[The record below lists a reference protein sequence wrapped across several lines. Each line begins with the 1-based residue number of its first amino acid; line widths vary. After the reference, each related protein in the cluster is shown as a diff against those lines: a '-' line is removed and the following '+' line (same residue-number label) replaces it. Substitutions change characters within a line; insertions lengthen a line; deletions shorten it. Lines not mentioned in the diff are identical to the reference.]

1 MQIRNV
7 LIVGGGTAGWMTATA
22 LVKLCPHIKTSLI
35 ESKDQPIIGVGEST
49 LGQINDFFALLDL
62 TDEEWMKETGS
73 TYKSNIRFTDFY
85 KKGET
90 WDYPFGKSTI
100 VNDLPHGWMSW
111 FALNIEKPEKFTRDT
126 VVRSMNIIGHLAYAN
141 KLTRCDKFPFDHDT
155 AYHMD
160 AVKFGQWLRD
170 NRCQEVDHMYGEITG
185 CVKDEH
191 GNIDV
196 LYARNKELKYDLY
209 IDCTGFNSVLLEGLM
224 KVPFKSFHVNE
235 GGCLL
240 NDTAVTCHMP
250 HEQPQIEVTNTTT
263 CTAVDNGWIW
273 DVPLWE
279 RSGCGYVHS
288 KDFAKNPEEELYQY
302 LVRRS
307 GKYRADQAKF
317 RTVPFRNGKHEK
329 SWEKNVVAVGLANCF
344 VEPLEA
350 TGLLT
355 THEQII
361 RICNTLKGREG
372 FVPKVE
378 ADMLNLVNDLEI
390 EGFKNFIA
398 AHYAFSARETP
409 YWQTVAN
416 DVEYDFTTASLDNLF
431 VKYSSEKHVSYEW
444 SGDQNYNDG
453 LRYIGAG
460 MGFNPLNKHTLKLT
474 RLQNQLSEA
483 ADKIELDKAEL
494 LFDGWNKAMYHW
506 CDDLPSSYEFQK
518 QTIYS

>member
-22 LVKLCPHIKTSLI
+22 LLQLCPHIQVSLI

-126 VVRSMNIIGHLAYAN
+126 FARSMNIIGHLAYAN

-170 NRCQEVDHMYGEITG
+170 NRCQEVNHMYGHITG

-191 GNIDV
+191 GNIAV

-307 GKYRADQAKF
+307 GKTRADQAKF
-317 RTVPFRNGKHEK
+317 RTVPFRNGKH
-329 SWEKNVVAVGLANCF
+329 
-344 VEPLEA
+344 
-350 TGLLT
+350 
-355 THEQII
+355 
-361 RICNTLKGREG
+361 
-372 FVPKVE
+372 
-378 ADMLNLVNDLEI
+378 
-390 EGFKNFIA
+390 
-398 AHYAFSARETP
+398 
-409 YWQTVAN
+409 
-416 DVEYDFTTASLDNLF
+416 
-431 VKYSSEKHVSYEW
+431 
-444 SGDQNYNDG
+444 
-453 LRYIGAG
+453 
-460 MGFNPLNKHTLKLT
+460 
-474 RLQNQLSEA
+474 
-483 ADKIELDKAEL
+483 
-494 LFDGWNKAMYHW
+494 
-506 CDDLPSSYEFQK
+506 
-518 QTIYS
+518 

>member
-1 MQIRNV
+1 
-7 LIVGGGTAGWMTATA
+7 
-22 LVKLCPHIKTSLI
+22 
-35 ESKDQPIIGVGEST
+35 
-49 LGQINDFFALLDL
+49 
-62 TDEEWMKETGS
+62 
-73 TYKSNIRFTDFY
+73 
-85 KKGET
+85 
-90 WDYPFGKSTI
+90 
-100 VNDLPHGWMSW
+100 
-111 FALNIEKPEKFTRDT
+111 
-126 VVRSMNIIGHLAYAN
+126 
-141 KLTRCDKFPFDHDT
+141 
-155 AYHMD
+155 
-160 AVKFGQWLRD
+160 
-170 NRCQEVDHMYGEITG
+170 
-185 CVKDEH
+185 
-191 GNIDV
+191 
-196 LYARNKELKYDLY
+196 
-209 IDCTGFNSVLLEGLM
+209 
-224 KVPFKSFHVNE
+224 
-235 GGCLL
+235 
-240 NDTAVTCHMP
+240 MP

-329 SWEKNVVAVGLANCF
+329 TWEKHVVAVGLANCF